1 MKETLEDM
9 DDTKNNNNNTSAGA
23 VVRLQDKELFK
34 IKLALSSLTNS
45 VVICPVI
52 ATLYTQS
59 TTDNETW
66 NCCKR
71 GAPGL
76 IVTHNSDREVVN
88 CQLCIADPDSGFATW
103 REVLISISEY
113 KASQKNFH
121 TFKLLSDG
129 IDNTMAGIRFPS
141 DESAS
146 IFLRDVLENIP
157 KEGVRPDSPL
167 TKAQRKQSK
176 KLKKSEISQ
185 PCMFKHVT
193 SINSSTKSREKS
205 QSMKVHSTKTKISKY
220 SGSGSSLDAPDTDPQ
235 QTVTVRRNNS
245 FFHRR

>member
-1 MKETLEDM
+1 MKENIESM
-9 DDTKNNNNNTSAGA
+9 DDAKNNNTSGI
-23 VVRLQDKELFK
+23 VKVKDKELFK

-59 TTDNETW
+59 TADNETW

-76 IVTHNSDREVVN
+76 ILTCNSDREVVS
-88 CQLCIADPDSGFATW
+88 CQLCIADPDSGFAIW
-103 REVLISISEY
+103 RESLLSISEY

-129 IDNTMAGIRFPS
+129 NGIDNTMAGIRFPT

-157 KEGVRPDSPL
+157 KEGVQPDSPM

-176 KLKKSEISQ
+176 KIKKSEISQ

-193 SINSSTKSREKS
+193 SINSATKSREKS
-205 QSMKVHSTKTKISKY
+205 QSLKVQSTRTKSSKY